1 MLSSLEIGFSHDIA
15 CNLEFYKASNL
26 NELYTQYR
34 FCFLKRN
41 CSSSSCVV
49 DYQRAKNEVGNGA
62 NMITD
67 TFT

>member
-26 NELYTQYR
+26 NELYTQYS
-34 FCFLKRN
+34 FCFLKN
-41 CSSSSCVV
+41 CSSSSRVV